1 MPRLSGFPCAP
12 GTDPGKLQKSPKETV
27 ERTKVTPKRRGG
39 SSRGSFGSYG
49 AAKRAGRLHSPSE
62 VRGARAK
69 GWRREGR
76 RLDAG
81 EDAAEEGA
89 APGF

>member
-1 MPRLSGFPCAP
+1 MDSRALRAQILESCRSHQR
-12 GTDPGKLQKSPKETV
+12 KQSSEQKSPPKE
-27 ERTKVTPKRRGG
+27 EEGLLGARL
-39 SSRGSFGSYG
+39 GSYG

-69 GWRREGR
+69 DWRREGR